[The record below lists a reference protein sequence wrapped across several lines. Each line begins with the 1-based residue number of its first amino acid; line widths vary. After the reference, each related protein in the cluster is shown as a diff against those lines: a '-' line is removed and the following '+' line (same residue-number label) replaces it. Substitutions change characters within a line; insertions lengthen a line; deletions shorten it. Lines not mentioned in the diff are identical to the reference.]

1 MRMRLVTTGAF
12 LVAAMLGP
20 ATAEACQVCFGV
32 GVDTP
37 TTRGIG
43 LAMLLLVGMTG
54 VVWGGIG
61 AFFYNFR
68 KRARLLEPGDTIVNE
83 YGEIQEKMN

>member
-1 MRMRLVTTGAF
+1 MMSAAFIAAF
-12 LVAAMLGP
+12 LLRP
-20 ATAEACQVCFGV
+20 APAEACQACFGI
-32 GVDTP
+32 GLDTP

-61 AFFYNFR
+61 AFFYNLR
-68 KRARLLEPGDTIVNE
+68 KRARLLEPGNMVVNE
-83 YGEIQEKMN
+83 NGEIQIESNKD